1 MLKEVAEDDVR
12 FSGTEASLREDPR
25 SKSVLLLS
33 VSGTA
38 SAREPRDYHQSCSA
52 PCCDGCGV
60 CIRQRWG
67 LTRRYTHSS
76 ATSRAPQA
84 RRDRTSQLLP
94 DAFTLP
100 PHLHPVHPTP
110 HHAHPALTHPLPKAG
125 GLGGLGRAG
134 GRLADNL
141 KAICQRETRSYR
153 LFATSGLGSHLAA
166 LLAPLAADKTS
177 RARPT
182 STGRASPGWHCV
194 RLLGTVVMCC
204 TTLYFVQLYCSCSV
218 KQFYTFVSFHFIVY
232 FRFYELY
239 IVQKRPIWESHCSI
253 TSKSRLLL

>member
-1 MLKEVAEDDVR
+1 MLRLFPPVAAASFLTDLIYNSKSLRTLSFRRGWDAGGGGPEGGGGGGEMLKEVAEDDVR

-100 PHLHPVHPTP
+100 PHLHPVHPTS
-110 HHAHPALTHPLPKAG
+110 HHAHP
-125 GLGGLGRAG
+125 
-134 GRLADNL
+134 
-141 KAICQRETRSYR
+141 
-153 LFATSGLGSHLAA
+153 
-166 LLAPLAADKTS
+166 
-177 RARPT
+177 T
-182 STGRASPGWHCV
+182 STPPSHPHPPATQGWRLRGTGGEQEESRREAGRQSEGD
-194 RLLGTVVMCC
+194 LST
-204 TTLYFVQLYCSCSV
+204 
-218 KQFYTFVSFHFIVY
+218 
-232 FRFYELY
+232 
-239 IVQKRPIWESHCSI
+239 
-253 TSKSRLLL
+253 